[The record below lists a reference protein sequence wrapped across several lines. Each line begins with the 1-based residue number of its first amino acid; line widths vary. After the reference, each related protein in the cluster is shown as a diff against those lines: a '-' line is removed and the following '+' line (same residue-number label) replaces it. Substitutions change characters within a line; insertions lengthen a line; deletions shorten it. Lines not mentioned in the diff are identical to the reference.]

1 MFSPIAITVLAA
13 TNVFGVLPSDPP
25 ALPVAT
31 VKAALNPGYERGDVR
46 WSAEQSG
53 PAAAITFTDEADNRI
68 RNIEAAGM
76 RVFPSI
82 YIGRATWINNHNE
95 PSGSQ
100 AAASYPPLDLSTTFN
115 AQYGY

>member
-1 MFSPIAITVLAA
+1 MLNPLAA
-13 TNVFGVLPSDPP
+13 SALAAISAFGILPFDPP
-25 ALPVAT
+25 ALPVTT
-31 VKAALNPGYERGDVR
+31 VKTLLNPAYERVEVR

-53 PAAAITFTDEADNRI
+53 PANAITFADETDNRI

-100 AAASYPPLDLSTTFN
+100 VS
-115 AQYGY
+115 